1 MRQRLDEATVVARA
15 AKEFQDGWCV
25 NLGVG
30 MSSMTM
36 NYVLPGVD
44 IHWETENGILGYGT
58 ALSEEEWER
67 FDFGLIDTSGNFVTE
82 KPGMVVLDL
91 AGSFDLIRGGH
102 LDVTVVGALQVSE
115 KGDLANWTIEH
126 VPWRVGI
133 GGAFDVTVG
142 AKRCFV
148 TMLHTTKD
156 GTPRI
161 LNECSF
167 PLSATQCVDW
177 IFTDLA
183 VIQVIGPKGRKEGL
197 LLKEIAPGW
206 TAEEVQALTEPRLVI
221 ASDLKEI
228 QL

>member
-36 NYVLPGVD
+36 NFVLPGVE
-44 IHWETENGILGYGT
+44 ICWETENGVLGYGPALT
-58 ALSEEEWER
+58 ADEWEK
-67 FDFGLIDTSGNFVTE
+67 FDFGLIDTAGNFVTE

-102 LDVTVVGALQVSE
+102 LDATVVGALQVSA

-126 VPWRVGI
+126 VPWRVGV

-156 GTPRI
+156 GRPRI

-167 PLSATQCVDW
+167 PLSAKQCVDW

-183 VIQVIGPKGRKEGL
+183 VIQVVGPKGRKEGL

-206 TAEEVQALTEPRLVI
+206 TVEEIQALTEPKLMV
-221 ASDLKEI
+221 APDLKEI
-228 QL
+228 EL